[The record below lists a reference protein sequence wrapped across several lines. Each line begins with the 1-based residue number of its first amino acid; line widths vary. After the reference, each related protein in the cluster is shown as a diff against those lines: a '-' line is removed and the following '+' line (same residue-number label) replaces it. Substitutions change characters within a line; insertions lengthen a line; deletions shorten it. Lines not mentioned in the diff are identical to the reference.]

1 MTEVSRELVTSDA
14 RQTFLLLW

>member
-1 MTEVSRELVTSDA
+1 MTEVSGELVTSDA